1 MIRKNSNWKFDSF
14 FLSPSGKDF
23 LWGGTRLEEEFGKEL
38 DLTPLAETREC
49 STHPD
54 GPSIVANG
62 IYKTNT
68 QQFKP
73 KQKVTKYLFYR
84 PQTREKHPSTWVSAV
99 EQYTRTDRKK
109 TESVLHSLSSFLDNH

>member
-54 GPSIVANG
+54 GPVSLPTVSIKRIHKSSSPN
-62 IYKTNT
+62 
-68 QQFKP
+68 
-73 KQKVTKYLFYR
+73 
-84 PQTREKHPSTWVSAV
+84 
-99 EQYTRTDRKK
+99 KK
-109 TESVLHSLSSFLDNH
+109 